1 MDAYRLRLAQLALEN
16 LPFARHHTR
25 TVLDLHAAD
34 GATTQYLKYFMP
46 YSTVF
51 GLVQGVPNREL
62 APCGQRYFNTLPSGF
77 QCDCVVAIVEP
88 CQPIEATL
96 ETVRGVAARWEL
108 IIAPWQTA
116 HQVDWQLARLPS
128 TQRGYGR
135 RPTTA

>member
-16 LPFARHHTR
+16 MPFARHQTR
-25 TVLDLHAAD
+25 TVLDMYAAD
-34 GATTQYLKYFMP
+34 GTTTQYLQYFMP

-88 CQPIEATL
+88 SQPIEPTL
-96 ETVRGVAARWEL
+96 EAIRSVGARWEL
-108 IIAPWQTA
+108 ILAPWRTA
-116 HQVDWQLARLPS
+116 QAVDWQSL
-128 TQRGYGR
+128 GYQAHNEI
-135 RPTTA
+135 TE